1 MTESLITATLITVF
15 DLCTTV
21 HVDGIVTCLHSGL
34 NTTVQETQYYAPGEI
49 NDTAHSAALLLN
61 QYQGPAKGFQED
73 FQEQNKL
80 PAQSSAEFA
89 EAV

>member
-1 MTESLITATLITVF
+1 MLWHKIESIIMTNLIIML
-15 DLCTTV
+15 
-21 HVDGIVTCLHSGL
+21 
-34 NTTVQETQYYAPGEI
+34 VQETQSYLLWETD
-49 NDTAHSAALLLN
+49 DTAHSAALLLN
-61 QYQGPAKGFQED
+61 QYRGSAKGFQED

>member
-1 MTESLITATLITVF
+1 MPTVIYVHIGLNITVQGTPSY
-15 DLCTTV
+15 L
-21 HVDGIVTCLHSGL
+21 LW
-34 NTTVQETQYYAPGEI
+34 EI

-61 QYQGPAKGFQED
+61 QYRGSAKGFQED